1 MTTNRIRKPMLF
13 LALGLA
19 AGLTGCRS
27 AQTGSASQ
35 AQPAYSGLAS
45 MGAGDGLGA
54 TFYESKQILARKNAK
69 NPDTFASTY
78 SPFQL
83 PSD

>member
-1 MTTNRIRKPMLF
+1 
-13 LALGLA
+13 
-19 AGLTGCRS
+19 
-27 AQTGSASQ
+27 
-35 AQPAYSGLAS
+35 

-69 NPDTFASTY
+69 NPDAFASTY